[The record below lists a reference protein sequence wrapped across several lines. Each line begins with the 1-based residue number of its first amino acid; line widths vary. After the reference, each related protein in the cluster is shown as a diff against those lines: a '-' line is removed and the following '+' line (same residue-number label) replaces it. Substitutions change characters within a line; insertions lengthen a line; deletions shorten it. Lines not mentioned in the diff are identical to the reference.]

1 MCRLLYASAA
11 SPFDPRELL
20 RPFAALS
27 RASKEFQG
35 HGWGCASW
43 RDGAWST
50 HHDVRPIWECALPE
64 FAPTTRFLAHARSA
78 FEDRDVR
85 VENNMPFVEH
95 GWAFAFNGELR
106 GVKLREE
113 GRIGAEKLFRF
124 VQRFVASHGMEAAL
138 RKALPIL
145 EQRSA
150 RVRAINLLLAGPDGA
165 FAASLH
171 REDHDYFTLHRKRAN
186 GTLMLCSE
194 PFPGESGWQPL
205 PNDCVEVL
213 A

>member
-1 MCRLLYASAA
+1 MCRILYLASAR
-11 SPFDPRELL
+11 PFDPAPLL
-20 RPFAALS
+20 APFAALS

-43 RDGAWST
+43 TGAEWST
-50 HHDVRPIWECALPE
+50 HHDVRPIWECAPPPL
-64 FAPTTRFLAHARSA
+64 APTTRFLAHARSA

-95 GWAFAFNGELR
+95 GWAFVFNGELR

-124 VQRFVASHGMEAAL
+124 VMRFVPGHGAEAAL
-138 RKALPIL
+138 RKALPIA
-145 EQRSA
+145 ERRSA
-150 RVRAINLLLAGPDGA
+150 RVRAANVVLAGPGGD
-165 FAASLH
+165 FVASLH
-171 REDHDYFTLHRKRAN
+171 REDPEYFTLRRKRED
-186 GTLMLCSE
+186 GILMLCSE
-194 PFPGESGWQPL
+194 PFPGETGWQPL
-205 PNDCVEVL
+205 PNDCVEAL

>member
-1 MCRLLYASAA
+1 MCRILYVASVR
-11 SPFDPRELL
+11 PFDPRELL
-20 RPFAALS
+20 RPFAALA
-27 RASKEFQG
+27 RNSKEYQG

-43 RDGAWST
+43 QDDGWST
-50 HHDVRPIWECALPE
+50 HHDVRPIWESAPPPL
-64 FAPTTRFLAHARSA
+64 APTTRFLAHARSA

-85 VENNMPFVEH
+85 VENNMPFVEN
-95 GWAFAFNGELR
+95 GWAFVFNGELR

-124 VQRFVASHGMEAAL
+124 VQRFVAGHGMEAAL
-138 RKALPIL
+138 RKALPIV
-145 EQRSA
+145 EQRST
-150 RVRAINLLLAGPDGA
+150 RVRAMNVIVAGPGGD

-171 REDHDYFTLHRKRAN
+171 REDHEYFTLHRKRID

-194 PFPGESGWQPL
+194 PFPGESDWEAL
-205 PNDCVEVL
+205 PNDCVEAL